1 MMHERKVCLALALC
15 IAVLPGVLCA
25 ASAQAEEPSVQPAAE
40 DTDAGEALWMKPLP
54 VPFDVELEQQIVEVQ
69 DALKTIHQQMV
80 RRKEAVKK
88 VREPAMKT
96 RLYEE
101 LEQLRKTRD
110 ELEHLLHELVEEA
123 AISQKTEIDE
133 ALARA
138 RWLERKQEYEAQKE
152 ELIRD
157 RQE

>member
-1 MMHERKVCLALALC
+1 MFARVSVFLGALMLGMW
-15 IAVLPGVLCA
+15 LP
-25 ASAQAEEPSVQPAAE
+25 ASMQAEEPSTQPPPAE
-40 DTDAGEALWMKPLP
+40 ETEEAKPVWMKPLP

-80 RRKEAVKK
+80 RRKEALKK
-88 VREPAMKT
+88 IHEPATKT

-110 ELEHLLHELVEEA
+110 ELERLLHDLVDEA
-123 AISQKTEIDE
+123 KASQKTEIDE
-133 ALARA
+133 ALTRA